1 MHELALRYVEALP
14 LPPAA
19 LVCLASMVPV
29 IESRYAIMFACA
41 LGIPFAQAL
50 ALTTAGNTLPMVPVL
65 LLLGPI
71 SDRLRVWPV
80 ADRFFTWLFARAR
93 KRRDLIDRYGP
104 LGLALFVAVP
114 LPGSGGYSGAI
125 LAFVLGLRFWPS
137 LIAIIAGILA
147 SAIACGAGAYGLA
160 SL

>member
-1 MHELALRYVEALP
+1 MHEFALRYVEALP

-29 IESRYAIMFACA
+29 IEARYAIAFACA
-41 LGIPFAQAL
+41 LEIPFVQAL
-50 ALTTAGNTLPMVPVL
+50 GLTVGSNTLIMAPVL

-71 SDRLRVWPV
+71 SEKLRRWRL
-80 ADRFFTWLFARAR
+80 ADRFFTWLFDRAR
-93 KRRDLIDRYGP
+93 RRRDLIERYGP

-125 LAFVLGLRFWPS
+125 VAFVLGLRFWPA

-160 SL
+160 RL

>member
-1 MHELALRYVEALP
+1 MHDAVLRYVETLP

-19 LVCLASMVPV
+19 LVCLASMLPV
-29 IESRYAIMFACA
+29 IEARYAIMFACA
-41 LGIPFAQAL
+41 LKIPFTQAL
-50 ALTTAGNTLPMVPVL
+50 ALTTAGNALPMVPLL
-65 LLLGPI
+65 LLLGPV
-71 SDRLRVWPV
+71 SDRLRIWSA

-104 LGLALFVAVP
+104 LGLAIFVAVP
-114 LPGSGGYSGAI
+114 IPGSGGYSGAI
-125 LAFVLGLRFWPS
+125 VAFVLGMRFWPS
-137 LIAIIAGILA
+137 LIAIIAGIIA